1 MNPRQLGK
9 ARAEPNEWQKSA
21 EGIVGGAP
29 AEGPNDER
37 QGTVT
42 MRDGNASD
50 HLREQAAGNPQD
62 ELVAGLSGQPE
73 SIQPQTLLAQV
84 LERVNLQRAVKQV
97 CRNKGAPG
105 IDGMTVDELPKYLRD
120 HWSGIRAQLEAG
132 KYQPQPVKRVDI
144 PKPDGKTRPLG
155 IPTVLD
161 RFIQQAIAQVISAQ
175 WEPHFHQHSY
185 GFRPRRSAHQAVRE
199 VQATIRA
206 GYGWVVDTDL
216 QAFFDQVN
224 HDRLMARL
232 KSRCPDADL
241 LRLVNRYLKAGVH
254 VAGSVEATTMGVPQG
269 GPLSPVLANVVLDE
283 LDWELDRRGHRFAR
297 YADDCNI
304 LVKSK
309 RAGER
314 VMASVTRFIG
324 KSLRLTVNRLK
335 SAVDRPRNRKF
346 LGFTVSRDG
355 ARLKVADKAIE
366 KLKDRVRELTR
377 RTRGTSIGAVVAEL
391 RETLLGWKAYFGIA
405 EVLSPL
411 RDIDKWVR
419 RKLRCYLW
427 KQWGPSGY
435 RELRKR
441 GVSVREAWNTSKSA
455 HGPWRL
461 SKTPALALALP
472 LRFFTNMALPAL
484 APR

>member
-1 MNPRQLGK
+1 MK
-9 ARAEPNEWQKSA
+9 
-21 EGIVGGAP
+21 
-29 AEGPNDER
+29 
-37 QGTVT
+37 
-42 MRDGNASD
+42 RDGNASD
-50 HLREQAAGNPQD
+50 HLRKQAADNPQD
-62 ELVAGLSGQPE
+62 ELATGLSGQPE
-73 SIQPQTLLAQV
+73 SIQPEALLAQV
-84 LERVNLQRAVKQV
+84 LDRANLQRALKQV
-97 CRNKGAPG
+97 RRNKGAPG

-120 HWSGIRAQLEAG
+120 HWLEIGAQLEAG
-132 KYQPQPVKRVDI
+132 SYCPQPVKRVDI

-175 WEPHFHQHSY
+175 WEPHFHCHSY
-185 GFRPRRSAHQAVRE
+185 GFRPQRSAHQAVRE
-199 VQATIRA
+199 VQTNIRA
-206 GYGWVVDTDL
+206 GYRWVVDTDV
-216 QAFFDQVN
+216 QSFFDQVN

-232 KSRCPDADL
+232 KTRCSDAAL
-241 LRLVNRYLKAGVH
+241 LRLINRYLKAGVN
-254 VAGSVEATTMGVPQG
+254 VAGTVEATTMGVPQG

-304 LVKSK
+304 LVRSK

-314 VMASVTRFIG
+314 VMASVTRFIS
-324 KSLRLTVNRLK
+324 KSLRLTVNPLK
-335 SAVDRPRNRKF
+335 SAVDRPMNRKF
-346 LGFTVSRDG
+346 LGFTVSRTG
-355 ARLKVADKAIE
+355 VKLKVADKAIE

-391 RETLLGWKAYFGIA
+391 RQTLLGWKAYFGIA

-411 RDIDKWVR
+411 RDIDKWIR

-427 KQWGPSGY
+427 KQWGPRGY

-472 LRFFTNMALPAL
+472 LRFFTHLGLPNL